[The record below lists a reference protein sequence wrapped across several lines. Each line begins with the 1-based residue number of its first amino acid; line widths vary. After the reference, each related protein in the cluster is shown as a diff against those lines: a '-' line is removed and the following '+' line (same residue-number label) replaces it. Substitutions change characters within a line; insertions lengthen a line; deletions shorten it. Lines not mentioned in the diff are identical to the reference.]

1 MVLIGMSAVAASA
14 VTVAAVEIVRSQRQ
28 RIEDLE
34 DTVGDLQQTAQQFE
48 NIMSSKRKETHETTK
63 GHLTKLH
70 EQHSAKEQKIAA
82 MQEQLEDMLTTV
94 NILRD
99 KAAHFEN
106 APKMFSLKRRESNLA
121 TQNQLSALEGR
132 ANEKSKN
139 FEKLQMNIRCLVEQ
153 LESFAQRV
161 TALEVAQRRA
171 RRQARRQARLASLR
185 KSFCWPRPTAEWC
198 SGCVDASF
206 TAIGW
211 LASLCKCDRR
221 LSCDG
226 GHQQFS

>member
-1 MVLIGMSAVAASA
+1 MVWIGMAAAAASA
-14 VTVAAVEIVRSQRQ
+14 VTVAALEIVRSQRQ

-48 NIMSSKRKETHETTK
+48 NMSKIMSTKRKDTHETTK
-63 GHLTKLH
+63 GPLTKLDDK
-70 EQHSAKEQKIAA
+70 HSAQEHQIAA

-106 APKMFSLKRRESNLA
+106 APKMFSLKRRESDLA

-132 ANEKSKN
+132 AKEKSKN
-139 FEKLQMNIRCLVEQ
+139 SEKLQMNIRCLVEQ

-171 RRQARRQARLASLR
+171 RRQARRRARFAR
-185 KSFCWPRPTAEWC
+185 FRNSFCWPRLAAE
-198 SGCVDASF
+198 
-206 TAIGW
+206 
-211 LASLCKCDRR
+211 R
-221 LSCDG
+221 
-226 GHQQFS
+226 

>member
-1 MVLIGMSAVAASA
+1 MVVVGMAAAAASA
-14 VTVAAVEIVRSQRQ
+14 VTVAALEIVRSQRQ

-48 NIMSSKRKETHETTK
+48 NMSKIMSTKRKETHETTK
-63 GHLTKLH
+63 GHLTKLD

-132 ANEKSKN
+132 AKEKSKN
-139 FEKLQMNIRCLVEQ
+139 SEIG
-153 LESFAQRV
+153 
-161 TALEVAQRRA
+161 RA
-171 RRQARRQARLASLR
+171 H
-185 KSFCWPRPTAEWC
+185 
-198 SGCVDASF
+198 V
-206 TAIGW
+206 
-211 LASLCKCDRR
+211 
-221 LSCDG
+221 
-226 GHQQFS
+226 